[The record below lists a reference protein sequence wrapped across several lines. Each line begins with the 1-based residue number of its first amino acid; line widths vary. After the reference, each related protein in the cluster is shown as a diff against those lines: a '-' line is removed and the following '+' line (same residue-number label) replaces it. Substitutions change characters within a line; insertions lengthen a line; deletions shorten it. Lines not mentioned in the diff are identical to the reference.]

1 MSAPR
6 KRHLPRAWHA
16 TASYIVPVTLL
27 IAWELVVRLGW
38 VDPFLL
44 PAPSAILATFFANAG
59 ELLLYGFN
67 TFRQAA
73 TGFAIG
79 DLRGAFV
86 VEWPPERERAR

>member
-27 IAWELVVRLGW
+27 AIWEAVVRAGW

-44 PAPSAILATFFANAG
+44 PAPSAFARRWMEEVAAGFILRDAWLTMA
-59 ELLLYGFN
+59 
-67 TFRQAA
+67 
-73 TGFAIG
+73 
-79 DLRGAFV
+79 
-86 VEWPPERERAR
+86 RALSGSALSWT